1 MAAVQERQVLVF
13 GATGLAGLAFLE
25 EAITIPHLRLL
36 IYARTP
42 SKLPNS
48 LLVHPQVNVLP
59 GTGSLT
65 DTDGIRSAVS
75 RLQPTDVI
83 ISFLGPPATQILAW
97 MNPFGKEGKEPI
109 FANAYR
115 SIVDAM
121 KTTGV
126 RRIFALGTISI
137 VDEKDHRVFSACAM
151 VWIVRLLF
159 YRGWRNM
166 VEVGRFFDT
175 VPVEDIDW
183 TVYRVGLLLNGEAQ
197 AVTDGY
203 LGDGKTTSSIRRSE
217 LAKWLVMQITTSS
230 ESKWIGQKPIVSTAR
245 KPRGSELRDYGVDNG

>member
-1 MAAVQERQVLVF
+1 MAAAQERQILVF
-13 GATGLAGLAFLE
+13 GATGPAGLAFLE
-25 EAITIPHLRLL
+25 EAVTIPHLQLL
-36 IYARTP
+36 VYARTP

-48 LLVHPQVNVLP
+48 LLTHPQIEVLP

-65 DTDGIRSAVS
+65 DAASIHSAVAHL
-75 RLQPTDVI
+75 RPTDVI
-83 ISFLGPPATQILAW
+83 VSFLGPPASQILAW

-115 SIVDAM
+115 LIVDAM
-121 KTTGV
+121 KSTGV

-137 VDEKDHRVFSACAM
+137 ADEKDNNMLSALAM

-159 YRGWRNM
+159 NRGWRNM

-183 TVYRVGLLLNGEAQ
+183 TVYRVGLLLNGETQ
-197 AVTDGY
+197 AATDGY

-217 LAKWLVMQITTSS
+217 LAKWLVTQITSD
-230 ESKWIGQKPIVSTAR
+230 ESKWIGQKPVVSTSSKVTR
-245 KPRGSELRDYGVDNG
+245 R